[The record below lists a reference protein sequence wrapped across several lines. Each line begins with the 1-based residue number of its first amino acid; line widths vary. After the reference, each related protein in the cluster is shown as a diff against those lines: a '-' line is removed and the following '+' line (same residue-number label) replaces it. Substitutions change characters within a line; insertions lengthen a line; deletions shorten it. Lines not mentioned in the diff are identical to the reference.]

1 MDAKERLE
9 KQIEMARQDF
19 FDATFD
25 GKNGEKIAADIVNIL
40 VGENLT
46 IRAAK
51 NVLKLCNQK
60 LQNSKISL

>member
-19 FDATFD
+19 FDVTFD

-51 NVLKLCNQK
+51 NVLKLCKQK